1 MFREKLDKTDAR
13 KLNIG
18 LMPYLNSVLF
28 YRSMPPDKFNLV
40 ALPPRPM
47 TRAAAEGKLDA
58 GPIPVVGGMTLE
70 RDFEPLGDF
79 CIATKDKAR
88 SILLFSRVRI
98 EELSGE
104 KVGVTDE
111 TSTSEQL
118 LKVLLTRK
126 FNLRNISYV
135 SLESPNDAYLLI
147 GDGALKNRRGVQGY
161 PYIYDLGEIWNSWT
175 GLSFVFA
182 VWIVRKSLPKEQKD
196 AMSAAIQASLNLRR
210 DYKRFV
216 VDRPGLNMSED
227 DVREYL
233 EGFNFVMGEQ
243 EYKALKLFK
252 SYLSVSLGSPERQSL
267 RSLP

>member
-1 MFREKLDKTDAR
+1 MPIK
-13 KLNIG
+13 IG

-28 YRSMPPDKFNLV
+28 YRAMKPDKFNLV
-40 ALPPRPM
+40 ALPPRAM
-47 TRAAAEGKLDA
+47 TQAAAEGKLDA
-58 GPIPVVGGMTLE
+58 GPIPVVGGMALE
-70 RDFEPLGDF
+70 RDFEPLGNF

-98 EELSGE
+98 EKLDGK

-118 LKVLLTRK
+118 LKVLLTHK
-126 FNLRNISYV
+126 FNLKNISYV

-147 GDGALKNRRGVQGY
+147 GDGALKNRSGVQGY
-161 PYIYDLGEIWNSWT
+161 PYMYDLGEVWNSWK

-182 VWIVRKSLPKEQKD
+182 VWIVRKSLPQEQKD
-196 AMSAAIQASLNLRR
+196 AMSAAIRASLNMPP
-210 DYKRFV
+210 DYKRFGT
-216 VDRPGLNMSED
+216 DRLGLNMNDSE
-227 DVREYL
+227 VREYL

-252 SYLSVSLGSPERQSL
+252 SYLPVLSGNPQTQSPKIVR
-267 RSLP
+267 